1 MQISGYRAAWAAAM
15 MAAAGTLAA
24 APVDAQITG
33 VTRSQ
38 VADITRL
45 TFGYLCDDDFVVRND
60 SDREVNVELAV
71 DKATDKTRITLAAH
85 EQVAFTSKSKEDI
98 ALWVNDKLVAK
109 AEKEKRNCKDVQ
121 GNASVA
127 VAPLD
132 VQQDDRGGRTR
143 YANYPYFDP
152 WLFGAY
158 GPFGYGAYGGMGAF
172 GYRPFYTCYIGVPI
186 VVSPRGGGRRR

>member
-1 MQISGYRAAWAAAM
+1 MQISGYRAAVVNTIAAALM
-15 MAAAGTLAA
+15 VAVATPAQ
-24 APVDAQITG
+24 AQISG

-45 TFGYLCDDDFVVRND
+45 TFGYLCDDDFVLRND
-60 SDREVNVELAV
+60 NDREVSVELAV
-71 DKATDKTRITLAAH
+71 DKANDKTRLTLAAH

-132 VQQDDRGGRTR
+132 VQQDEKDGRSR

-152 WLFGAY
+152 WFFGAA
-158 GPFGYGAYGGMGAF
+158 GPWGYGGYGGFGAF
-172 GYRPFYTCYIGVPI
+172 GYRPFYTGYVGVPI
-186 VVSPRGGGRRR
+186 IVGPRGGGRRR